1 MKKKYL
7 VLFFVLLYTA
17 AFSQEELLDK
27 DVDALFDDTGDGES
41 SGKKKEADN
50 DIYSIN
56 TSENPAVYMLRPG
69 FGIDASYS
77 VGLGIFPGFSETP
90 WNFNTPGKFDQNYE
104 RFDVIIGASMSATL
118 GLTIQPSSM
127 LRVRQTVKFEIPAN
141 KASEI
146 PISFQEFFLD
156 YNLLNVVYF
165 RAGKFDIHWGTSPN
179 FPYTD
184 LLSRL
189 PASIE
194 SPGDA
199 YTVRA
204 EVPVGIGGIQFI
216 MMARRGLIADIK
228 KPKAEE
234 FGYGAKFNLAIPFID
249 VDLGMLYHKQMP
261 LRFFMS
267 VNKTLFSSWEI
278 YAEGMASYEY
288 DNQQEIWNN
297 FLFSYNVGFIQ
308 DFFKRRLK
316 INAELYYNA
325 ESAGYAVTKNKIKT
339 DEDEKTLLLSN
350 FNTALNV
357 SFNPGIFFNTT
368 FFASFLYS
376 MALNSGQI
384 VPGIRMEPIRH
395 LKIFLTLQMAIGSRD
410 NDYSYYYTNT
420 DTANRPFAVSL
431 IVILNGIY
439 NFSKFDD

>member
-7 VLFFVLLYTA
+7 LLFFVLLHTA
-17 AFSQEELLDK
+17 AFSQEDLLDK
-27 DVDALFDDTGDGES
+27 DADSLFDDKGDGE
-41 SGKKKEADN
+41 KQKTDN

-56 TSENPAVYMLRPG
+56 NSDNPAVYMLRPG

-90 WNFNTPGKFDQNYE
+90 WNFNTPGKFDRNQE
-104 RFDVIIGASMSATL
+104 RFDVIIGATMSATL
-118 GLTIQPSSM
+118 GLTIQPSST

-141 KASEI
+141 KGNEI
-146 PISFQEFFLD
+146 PISFKEFFID
-156 YNLLNVVYF
+156 YNFLNVLYF
-165 RAGKFDIHWGTSPN
+165 RAGKFDIRWGTSPN

-204 EVPVGIGGIQFI
+204 EVPVGIGSIQFI
-216 MMARRGLIADIK
+216 MMARRGLIEDIK

-249 VDLGMLYHKQMP
+249 VDFGMLYHKQMP
-261 LRFFMS
+261 LRFFLS

-288 DNQQEIWNN
+288 DSLQEIWRN

-325 ESAGYAVTKNKIKT
+325 EDAGYAITKNKIKT
-339 DEDEKTLLLSN
+339 DEDEKTLLLAG

-368 FFASFLYS
+368 FFTSFLYS
-376 MALNSGQI
+376 VESNSGQL

-395 LKIFLTLQMAIGSRD
+395 LKIYLTLQMAIGSRD
-410 NDYSYYYTNT
+410 NDSYYYTNT
-420 DTANRPFAVSL
+420 DTANRPFAISL